1 MRTVTT
7 IVLTVIAATAV
18 SSIAACGTDTEASA
32 PNTNTT
38 THTAEPTARGAPT
51 AGHAPEQTGTPAS
64 DNADSLTACAE
75 TREWETADQTSEPY
89 STDALYL
96 VRVGRHDCYD
106 RVVLD
111 VNGQAD
117 VGYTVRYVSVVT
129 ADGSGEPMPVAGNAA
144 LAVVVHAPPQGLDGG
159 GHQPGRTFADTGD
172 HLYSPAQL
180 TGWHS
185 LRAVR
190 YAGFFEGQT
199 TLAIGVRATLPFRVS
214 SQLDQTDHIRRIV
227 IDIAHNH

>member
-1 MRTVTT
+1 M
-7 IVLTVIAATAV
+7 
-18 SSIAACGTDTEASA
+18 
-32 PNTNTT
+32 
-38 THTAEPTARGAPT
+38 
-51 AGHAPEQTGTPAS
+51 
-64 DNADSLTACAE
+64 ACAE
-75 TREWETADQTSEPY
+75 TREWNTAEETSEPY

-111 VNGQAD
+111 VNGPSD
-117 VGYTVRYVSVVT
+117 VGYTVGYVPVVT
-129 ADGSGEPMPVAGNAA
+129 ADGSGEPVPVAGKAA
-144 LAVVVHAPPQGLDGG
+144 LAVIAHVPPQGLDDS

-180 TGWHS
+180 SGWRS

-199 TLAIGVRATLPFRVS
+199 TLAVGVRETLPFRVF
-214 SQLDQTDHIRRIV
+214 SQLDQTDRVRRIV
-227 IDIAHNH
+227 VDIAHNH